1 MKRWASAH
9 RGLLIGLV
17 VILALAL
24 FPFSGVEGWIVNIG
38 IFTLMYAALGSAWNL
53 IGGYTGYVS
62 LGSVAFFGLGAYGLA
77 LTFQHV
83 GVGDGLLPFAL
94 VPVIGIAVAII
105 SLPLGFVAFRTR
117 GLPFIIVT
125 ISLVIILQYLA
136 LNLTA
141 VTGGA
146 PGLQVPQA
154 PFQPG
159 TYEQYFYWAM
169 LTVFA
174 VTLLACAYVRGSR
187 LGLMMF
193 AVRED
198 EDKARGLGVA
208 TSVPKFAAFAGSAAF
223 SAMAG
228 AVWAYYLSTVYPQFA
243 FDGEFLAMGIILVA
257 YLGGIGT
264 LWGPFIGALIL
275 TPAQQYFAYSLGG
288 SQLYLIAYAAVFVVV
303 MLFLPRGVVTT
314 FADRALRRS
323 RRRKQAVE
331 ELATAEL
338 EPPVEASSHAVAR

>member
-1 MKRWASAH
+1 MRQRLAGR
-9 RGLLIGLV
+9 RGLLIGVV
-17 VILALAL
+17 VITLLAL
-24 FPFSGVEGWIVNIG
+24 FPMSGVESWIVNIG

-62 LGSVAFFGLGAYGLA
+62 LGSVAFFGLGAYSMA
-77 LTFQHV
+77 LTFQHL

-94 VPVIGIAVAII
+94 VPAIGIVVALI
-105 SLPLGFVAFRTR
+105 SLPLGFIAFRTR

-154 PFQPG
+154 PFAPG

-169 LTVFA
+169 LAVFA
-174 VTLLACAYVRGSR
+174 ITLLACAYVRRSR

-208 TSVPKFAAFAGSAAF
+208 TAVPKFAAFAGSAGF

-264 LWGPFIGALIL
+264 LWGPFVGALIL
-275 TPAQQYFAYSLGG
+275 TPAQQYFAYSLGAN
-288 SQLYLIAYAAVFVVV
+288 QFYLVAYAAVFIAV

-314 FADRALRRS
+314 VADRALRR
-323 RRRKQAVE
+323 RRQRLSAIE
-331 ELATAEL
+331 EREGRAES
-338 EPPVEASSHAVAR
+338 VGDAAAFG